1 MSLGRVD
8 VVIGKIRLIYNY
20 FRRVMQFEDWREL
33 KISSQ
38 SVDQAVL
45 LDLTPYKTRFIL
57 FSLIWINMNL
67 VFIIIF
73 SYSIYYRSKF
83 QIE

>member
-1 MSLGRVD
+1 MG

-45 LDLTPYKTRFIL
+45 LDVTPYKTRFIL
-57 FSLIWINMNL
+57 FSLIWININL
-67 VFIIIF
+67 VFYYYLFIF
-73 SYSIYYRSKF
+73 HILQK
-83 QIE
+83 